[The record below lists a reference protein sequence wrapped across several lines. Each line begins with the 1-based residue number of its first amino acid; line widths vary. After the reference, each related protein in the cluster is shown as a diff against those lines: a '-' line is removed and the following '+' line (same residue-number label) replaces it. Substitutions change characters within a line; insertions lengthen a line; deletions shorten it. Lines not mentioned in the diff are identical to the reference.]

1 MRLIRIY
8 LHSNT
13 SFIIIYSRYEENQ
26 NSCRFL
32 GASTTEGNQ
41 RHSEPAAENGSRD
54 EGQGVANMIYKP
66 FQQQGTP
73 EVVVDKFSGNHLEY
87 QYFSTMFKEAVERK
101 IKDPVGR
108 LTRLIKFIDDETKD
122 LVKHCIHLTLD
133 TGYDTAI
140 TLLNK
145 RYGSP
150 HSL

>member
-1 MRLIRIY
+1 
-8 LHSNT
+8 
-13 SFIIIYSRYEENQ
+13 
-26 NSCRFL
+26 
-32 GASTTEGNQ
+32 
-41 RHSEPAAENGSRD
+41 
-54 EGQGVANMIYKP
+54 MIYKP

-133 TGYDTAI
+133 TGYDTTI